1 MRNSKGNPRRRAND
15 EPKTHGPVNMEGI
28 TKEKLKSLIK
38 GDISFDVPMAEH
50 TSLRVGGNA
59 DALAFPR
66 DEEDLR
72 ELLLFARMSDIP
84 YYVLG
89 KGTNVIVRDKGFHG
103 IVISLRRGFKGI
115 RAMSREAEEVLV
127 SVEAGVDLRQL
138 VRFTRKKNL
147 AGLEA
152 FVGIPGTVGGALAMN
167 AGAFGSEIEN
177 VVKSVVLMKRS
188 GSVVLKQREDLIFQ
202 YRHLALPEG
211 AIILRATLELKEA
224 HEEAI
229 VAKIEGFQ
237 KLRSQSQP
245 WKLPSAGSVF
255 KNPEGTPAGKLI
267 EELGLKGHRIGGARI
282 SEKHGNFIVNEGDA
296 TAEEVLALIAF
307 ISDAVYEMRGVR
319 LIPEVLIVGEE

>member
-1 MRNSKGNPRRRAND
+1 MSNSKGNPRRRATD
-15 EPKTHGPVNMEGI
+15 EPITHRPVDMEDI

-59 DALAFPR
+59 DALAFPQ

-72 ELLLFARMSDIP
+72 ELLLFARMSEIP

-89 KGTNVIVRDKGFHG
+89 KGTNVIVRDKGLHG
-103 IVISLRRGFKGI
+103 IVISLCRGFIGI
-115 RAMSREAEEVLV
+115 RAMSRGGEEVLV
-127 SVEAGVDLRQL
+127 SAEAGVDLRQL
-138 VRFTRKKNL
+138 VRFTRDKNL

-152 FVGIPGTVGGALAMN
+152 FIGIPGTVGGALAMN
-167 AGAFGSEIEN
+167 AGAFGSEMEN
-177 VVKSVVLMKRS
+177 VVKSVVMMQES
-188 GSVVLKQREDLIFQ
+188 GNVFLKEREDLRFQ

-211 AIILRATLELKEA
+211 AIILRATLRLKEA
-224 HEEAI
+224 KEEEI
-229 VAKIEGFQ
+229 GAKIEGFQ
-237 KLRSQSQP
+237 RLRSQSQP
-245 WKLPSAGSVF
+245 WKQPSAGSIF

-267 EELGLKGHRIGGARI
+267 DELGLKGHRIGGARI

-307 ISDAVYEMRGVR
+307 MSDAVYEKRGVR
-319 LIPEVLIVGEE
+319 LIPEVLIIGEE